1 MPSKPPSSGTQTV
14 EALTSFPFSCP
25 NCDKSM
31 NDAALFCSD
40 LCKDEAGFVRYFRAC
55 IVDGRYDQPDV
66 QEALRIQLAFILGGG
81 YAERER
87 RLPQA
92 VREAVIARDKGRC
105 RNCGAP
111 GNQIDHIRG
120 SSSDLDNLHL
130 LCPKCHNKKTTAGFV
145 EISPETHPEEWA
157 KREVLLARVH
167 APRPVRLCD
176 CTEWVQLWRRLL
188 KARREALKGG

>member
-1 MPSKPPSSGTQTV
+1 
-14 EALTSFPFSCP
+14 
-25 NCDKSM
+25 M

-40 LCKDEAGFVRYFRAC
+40 LCKDEAKFVRYFRAC

-66 QEALRIQLAFILGGG
+66 QEALRIRLAHILGGG
-81 YAERER
+81 YADRER

-92 VREAVIARDKGRC
+92 VREAVIARAKGRC
-105 RNCGAP
+105 QNCGAP

-120 SSSDLDNLHL
+120 SSSDLENLQV
-130 LCPKCHNKKTTAGFV
+130 LCPKCHNEKTTAGFV
-145 EISPETHPEEWA
+145 KISPETHPEEWA
-157 KREVLLARVH
+157 KREALLARVH

-176 CTEWVQLWRRLL
+176 ATEWDQLWRTLL